1 VSQDKKIIEPKNN
14 KTNMEKILIIGGVA
28 AGATAAAKV
37 RRISPTAQITMLEA
51 GPDIS
56 FANCGLPYY
65 IGGDIKSRSKLILQ
79 SPESFKEQYDVEVHV
94 NTSVSS
100 IDRVAHQVKTRN
112 SQTGEQ
118 KTFEYTKL
126 ILAQGGRPIKPALS
140 GADYDHVFTLWTL
153 EDMDKIANHLTEK
166 KPKNAVVVGGGFIG
180 LEMVEALVKRGL
192 KVNVVE
198 MMPHVMAV
206 MEPETAGFI
215 ENEMLSYGVG
225 IHTNAGVT
233 EILPHSVKLDNGK
246 ILDADMVLLSI
257 GVRPTLQL
265 AKDAGLEIGEAG
277 GLLVNAQLQT
287 SDPDIFAA
295 GDMVEIEHR
304 VNGKKVRIPLAG
316 PANRQ
321 GRIAAENAL
330 GGNHSYKGSIGT
342 SVVRVF
348 EAVAGIT
355 GFSLKQARAAGIDA
369 DAVVVHKEHHT
380 SYYPGAETVTTM
392 LVYDRNTGI
401 ILGGQTAGYKGAD
414 KRLDVIATATAAKLT
429 VSDLADIDFAYSPP
443 IGTANDAI
451 NMAAYTAENR
461 ISGFSPSVTVTELD
475 AFIEGKNPVFVDV
488 RDVFAFEKSHIKGA
502 VHIPLE
508 LLTEQ
513 ISFIPANRTVIIYDE
528 TGKKGHQALRT
539 LLGAGYQDV
548 INISGGHTSLQRQAR
563 TVGFKHIQINLLPI
577 ELKSL
582 EEEAVKTEEKTVAKA
597 KDENSLLIIDVR
609 TVEEFAGGA
618 YPDAINIPLDNL
630 MEHLDVLGENASREI
645 VVYCASGGRSAYAQR
660 MLMQVGYTNVKNGG
674 GLSSMMANRNQKT
687 AAAGPSN
694 EPIIVD
700 VRTPGEF
707 RGGAYPGAV
716 NIPVDDLQTRISELG
731 SKSRDITVYCAS
743 GARSAYGQR
752 VLQQLGF
759 TNVINGGGIMQM
771 MSKR

>member
-1 VSQDKKIIEPKNN
+1 
-14 KTNMEKILIIGGVA
+14 MENILIIGGVA

-37 RRISPTAQITMLEA
+37 RRISPTAKITMLEA

-79 SPESFKEQYDVEVHV
+79 SPESFNDQYGVEVHI
-94 NTSVSS
+94 NTVVSS
-100 IDRVAHQVKTRN
+100 IDKGAHKVKTRD
-112 SQTGEQ
+112 SLTGEQ

-126 ILAQGGRPIKPALS
+126 IMAQGGRPIKPTLP
-140 GADYDHVFTLWTL
+140 GADFDHVFTLWTL
-153 EDMDKIANHLTEK
+153 DDMDKISHHLEVK

-192 KVNVVE
+192 NVNVVE

-206 MEPETAGFI
+206 MEAETAGFI

-225 IHTNAGVT
+225 IHTGAGVT
-233 EILPHSVKLDNGK
+233 EIGSRSVKLDNGK

-265 AKDAGLEIGEAG
+265 AIDAGLIIGEAG
-277 GLLVNAQLQT
+277 GLLVNSQLQT

-330 GGNHSYKGSIGT
+330 GGNHPYKGSIGT

-348 EAVAGIT
+348 EAVAGTT
-355 GFSLKQARAAGIDA
+355 GLSLKQARSAGMDA

-392 LVYDRNTGI
+392 LIYDRNTGI

-429 VSDLADIDFAYSPP
+429 ISDIADIDFAYSPP

-461 ISGFSPSVTVTELD
+461 VSGFSPSITVSELD

-488 RDVFAFEKSHIKGA
+488 RDVFAFEKSHVKGA
-502 VHIPLE
+502 IDIPLE
-508 LLTEQ
+508 LLAQQ
-513 ISFIPANRTVIIYDE
+513 INNIPTNRTVIVYDE

-539 LLGAGYQDV
+539 LLGAGYHDV
-548 INISGGHTSLQRQAR
+548 TNISGGHTSLQRQAR
-563 TVGFKHIQINLLPI
+563 TTGFKNLKIDLLPV
-577 ELKSL
+577 ESKSL
-582 EEEAVKTEEKTVAKA
+582 EEETAKVEEKAAEKVQ
-597 KDENSLLIIDVR
+597 DENSTIIVDVR
-609 TVEEFAGGA
+609 TVEEFEDGA
-618 YPDAINIPLDNL
+618 YPDAVNIPLDEL
-630 MEHLDVLGENASREI
+630 MVRFEELGNNAAREI
-645 VVYCASGGRSAYAQR
+645 IVYCASGARSAYAQR
-660 MLMQVGYTNVKNGG
+660 MLMQVGYAKVKNGG
-674 GLSSMMANRNQKT
+674 GLA
-687 AAAGPSN
+687 
-694 EPIIVD
+694 
-700 VRTPGEF
+700 
-707 RGGAYPGAV
+707 
-716 NIPVDDLQTRISELG
+716 
-731 SKSRDITVYCAS
+731 
-743 GARSAYGQR
+743 
-752 VLQQLGF
+752 
-759 TNVINGGGIMQM
+759 QM
-771 MSKR
+771 MRQR

>member
-1 VSQDKKIIEPKNN
+1 
-14 KTNMEKILIIGGVA
+14 MEKILIIGGVA

-79 SPESFKEQYDVEVHV
+79 SPESFNEQYGVEVH
-94 NTSVSS
+94 THTIVSS
-100 IDRVAHQVKTRN
+100 IDRIAHQVKSMDTR
-112 SQTGEQ
+112 SGEQ
-118 KTFEYTKL
+118 KIFEYTRL
-126 ILAQGGRPIKPALS
+126 ILAQGGRPIKPTLP

-153 EDMDKIANHLTEK
+153 EDMDKISYHLEEK
-166 KPKNAVVVGGGFIG
+166 KPKTAVVVGGGFIG

-198 MMPHVMAV
+198 MMPHVMAI
-206 MEPETAGFI
+206 MEAEIAGFV

-225 IHTNAGVT
+225 IHTGAGVT
-233 EILPHSVKLDNGK
+233 EIMRRSVKLDNGK

-265 AKDAGLEIGEAG
+265 AKEAGLEIGEAG
-277 GLLVNAQLQT
+277 GLLVNSQLQT

-330 GGNHSYKGSIGT
+330 GGNHSYKGAIGT

-355 GFSLKQARAAGIDA
+355 GFSLKQARAAGFDA

-392 LVYDRNTGI
+392 LVYDRHTGI
-401 ILGGQTAGYKGAD
+401 ILGGQTSGYKGAD
-414 KRLDVIATATAAKLT
+414 KRLDVIATATAAKIT
-429 VSDLADIDFAYSPP
+429 ISDIADIDFAYSPP

-461 ISGFSPSVTVTELD
+461 ISGFSPSFTVTELD
-475 AFIEGKNPVFVDV
+475 AFIEDKNPVFIDV
-488 RDVFAFEKSHIKGA
+488 RDVFAFEKSHVKGA
-502 VHIPLE
+502 LNLPLE
-508 LLTEQ
+508 VLVQQ
-513 ISFIPANRTVIIYDE
+513 INFIPANRMVIVYDE

-539 LLGAGYQDV
+539 LLGAGLKDV
-548 INISGGHTSLQRQAR
+548 TNISGGHTSLQRQAR
-563 TVGFKHIQINLLPI
+563 TVGFKHIQVNLLPV
-577 ELKSL
+577 ELKL
-582 EEEAVKTEEKTVAKA
+582 VEGETEKTEEKTVAKA
-597 KDENSLLIIDVR
+597 NDVTSPIVVDVR
-609 TVEEFAGGA
+609 TPEEFEDGA
-618 YPDAINIPLDNL
+618 YPDAINIPLDEL
-630 MEHLDVLGENASREI
+630 MERYEELGENPSRDI
-645 VVYCASGGRSAYAQR
+645 VVYCASGARSAYAQR
-660 MLMQVGYTNVKNGG
+660 MLAQLGYTHVKNGG
-674 GLSSMMANRNQKT
+674 GIGAMMARRNTKT
-687 AAAGPSN
+687 SATHPSN
-694 EPIIVD
+694 EPLVVD
-700 VRTPGEF
+700 VRTPEEF
-707 RGGAYPGAV
+707 QAGAFPGAT
-716 NIPVDDLQTRISELG
+716 NISLDELQGRISELG
-731 SKSRDITVYCAS
+731 SQSRDITLYCAS

-759 TNVINGGGIMQM
+759 SNVKNGGGIMQM
-771 MSKR
+771 MRRR

>member
-1 VSQDKKIIEPKNN
+1 
-14 KTNMEKILIIGGVA
+14 MEKILIIGGVA

-37 RRISPTAQITMLEA
+37 RRISPTAEIVMLEA

-56 FANCGLPYY
+56 FANCGLPYF

-79 SPESFKEQYDVEVHV
+79 SPGSFKEQYDVDVHV

-100 IDRVAHQVKTRN
+100 IDKLAHKVITTN
-112 SQTGEQ
+112 SQNGQQ
-118 KTFEYTKL
+118 KTFEYSKL
-126 ILAQGGRPIKPALS
+126 ILAQGGRPITPTLP
-140 GADYDHVFTLWTL
+140 GANLDHVFTLWTL
-153 EDMDKIANHLTEK
+153 EDMDKISQHLAEK

-192 KVNVVE
+192 NVNVVE
-198 MMPHVMAV
+198 MMPHVMAI
-206 MEPETAGFI
+206 MESETAGFI
-215 ENEMLSYGVG
+215 ENELLSYGVG
-225 IHTNAGVT
+225 IHTGAGVT
-233 EILPHSVKLDNGK
+233 EIMPRSVKLDNGK
-246 ILDADMVLLSI
+246 VLDADMVLLSI

-265 AKDAGLEIGEAG
+265 AKEAGLEIGEAG
-277 GLLVNAQLQT
+277 GLLVNSQLQT
-287 SDPDIFAA
+287 SDPDIYAA

-330 GGNHSYKGSIGT
+330 GGTHSYKGSIGT

-392 LVYDRNTGI
+392 LIYDRNTGI
-401 ILGGQTAGYKGAD
+401 ILGGQAAGYKGAD

-429 VSDLADIDFAYSPP
+429 ISDIADIDFAYSPP

-488 RDVFAFEKSHIKGA
+488 RDVFAFEKSHVKGA
-502 VHIPLE
+502 VHLPLE
-508 LLTEQ
+508 LLPQ
-513 ISFIPANRTVIIYDE
+513 QMKAIPANRPVIVYDE

-539 LLGAGYQDV
+539 LLGAGFKDV
-548 INISGGHTSLQRQAR
+548 TNISGGHTSLQRQAR
-563 TVGFKHIQINLLPI
+563 TTGFKFLKIDLLPV
-577 ELKSL
+577 ELKSVG
-582 EEEAVKTEEKTVAKA
+582 EETSKAEEKTTAKTQNL
-597 KDENSLLIIDVR
+597 NSPIVVDVR
-609 TVEEFAGGA
+609 TPEEFQDGA
-618 YPDAINIPLDNL
+618 YPGAINIPLDEIQLRIN
-630 MEHLDVLGENASREI
+630 ELGSKTREI
-645 VVYCASGGRSAYAQR
+645 TLYCASGARSAYAQR
-660 MLMQVGYTNVKNGG
+660 VLMQIGYTNVKNGG
-674 GLSSMMANRNQKT
+674 GIAAMMASRHTKP
-687 AAAGPSN
+687 AAASLSA

-700 VRTPGEF
+700 VRTPQEF
-707 RGGAYPGAV
+707 LGGAFPGAI
-716 NIPVDDLQTRISELG
+716 NIPLDDLQIRINELG
-731 SKSRDITVYCAS
+731 SKSREITLYCAS

-752 VLQQLGF
+752 VLHQLGY
-759 TNVINGGGIMQM
+759 TNTKNGGGIMQM
-771 MSKR
+771 MRQR

>member
-1 VSQDKKIIEPKNN
+1 
-14 KTNMEKILIIGGVA
+14 MEKILIIGGVA

-37 RRISPTAQITMLEA
+37 RRISPSAQITMLEA

-79 SPESFKEQYDVEVHV
+79 SPESFKEQYDVEVHTHTIV
-94 NTSVSS
+94 GS
-100 IDRVAHQVKTRN
+100 IDKVAHKVKTMDTR
-112 SQTGEQ
+112 SGEL

-126 ILAQGGRPIKPALS
+126 ILAQGGRPIKPTLP
-140 GADYDHVFTLWTL
+140 GAEYDHVFTLWTL
-153 EDMDKIANHLTEK
+153 EDMDKISHHLEEK
-166 KPKNAVVVGGGFIG
+166 KTKNAVVVGGGFIG

-198 MMPHVMAV
+198 MMPHVMAI
-206 MEPETAGFI
+206 MEAETAGFV

-225 IHTNAGVT
+225 IHTGAGVT
-233 EILPHSVKLDNGK
+233 EIMRHSVKLDNGK
-246 ILDADMVLLSI
+246 VLDADMVLLSI

-265 AKDAGLEIGEAG
+265 AMEAGLEIGEAG

-355 GFSLKQARAAGIDA
+355 GFSLKHARAAGLDA
-369 DAVVVHKEHHT
+369 DSVVVHKEHHT

-429 VSDLADIDFAYSPP
+429 ISDIADIDFAYSPP

-488 RDVFAFEKSHIKGA
+488 RDVFAFEKSHVKGA

-508 LLTEQ
+508 LLAEQ
-513 ISFIPANRTVIIYDE
+513 ISAIPANRSVIVYDE

-539 LLGAGYQDV
+539 LLGAGFKD
-548 INISGGHTSLQRQAR
+548 ITNISGGHTSLQRQAR
-563 TVGFKHIQINLLPI
+563 TVGFKHIQIDLLPI

-582 EEEAVKTEEKTVAKA
+582 EQETTKDEEKTVAKA
-597 KDENSLLIIDVR
+597 KDEHSLLVVVVR
-609 TVEEFAGGA
+609 TPEEFEDGA
-618 YPDAINIPLDNL
+618 YPDAINIPLDEI
-630 MEHLDVLGENASREI
+630 MERLDELGDNAAREI
-645 VVYCASGGRSAYAQR
+645 VVYCASGARSAYAQR
-660 MLMQVGYTNVKNGG
+660 MLMQVGYANVKNGG
-674 GLSSMMANRNQKT
+674 GLGAMMARRNTKP
-687 AAAGPSN
+687 AATSPSN
-694 EPIIVD
+694 EAVVVD

-707 RGGAYPGAV
+707 RGGAYPGAI
-716 NIPVDDLQTRISELG
+716 NIPLDDFQTRIGELG
-731 SKSRDITVYCAS
+731 SKSRDITLYCAS

-752 VLQQLGF
+752 ILMQMGF
-759 TNVINGGGIMQM
+759 TNVKNGGGIMQM
-771 MSKR
+771 MRQR

>member
-1 VSQDKKIIEPKNN
+1 
-14 KTNMEKILIIGGVA
+14 MEKIIIIGGVA

-37 RRISPTAQITMLEA
+37 RRISPTAEIIMLEA

-79 SPESFKEQYDVEVHV
+79 SPESFNEQYGVEVH
-94 NTSVSS
+94 THTIVSS
-100 IDRVAHQVKTRN
+100 INREAHQVKAMDTR
-112 SQTGEQ
+112 SGEQ

-126 ILAQGGRPIKPALS
+126 IMAQGGRPITPTLP

-153 EDMDKIANHLTEK
+153 EDMDKISHHLEEK

-198 MMPHVMAV
+198 MMPHVMAI
-206 MEPETAGFI
+206 MEAETAGFI
-215 ENEMLSYGVG
+215 ENELLSYGVG
-225 IHTNAGVT
+225 IHTCAGVT
-233 EILPHSVKLDNGK
+233 QIMPHAVKLDNGK
-246 ILDADMVLLSI
+246 ILEADMVLLSI

-265 AKDAGLEIGEAG
+265 AKEAGLEIGEAG
-277 GLLVNAQLQT
+277 GLLVNSQLQT
-287 SDPDIFAA
+287 SDPDIYAA

-330 GGNHSYKGSIGT
+330 GGNHNYKGALGT

-355 GFSLKQARAAGIDA
+355 GLSLKQARAAGLDA

-392 LVYDRNTGI
+392 LIYDRNTGI
-401 ILGGQTAGYKGAD
+401 ILGGQAAGYKGAD

-429 VSDLADIDFAYSPP
+429 IGDLADIDFAYSPP

-461 ISGFSPSVTVTELD
+461 FSGFSPSVTVSELD
-475 AFIEGKNPVFVDV
+475 DFIEGMNPVFVDV
-488 RDVFAFEKSHIKGA
+488 RDIFAFQKSHVKGA
-502 VHIPLE
+502 VHVPLE
-508 LLTEQ
+508 VLSQQ
-513 ISFIPANRTVIIYDE
+513 INTIPSGRPVIVYDE

-539 LLGAGYQDV
+539 LVGAGFREV
-548 INISGGHTSLQRQAR
+548 TNISGGHTSLQRQER
-563 TVGFKHIQINLLPI
+563 TAGFKHLKIDLLPVT
-577 ELKSL
+577 LKTL
-582 EEEAVKTEEKTVAKA
+582 EEDVSKEAEKTTEKTV
-597 KDENSLLIIDVR
+597 DVNS
-609 TVEEFAGGA
+609 
-618 YPDAINIPLDNL
+618 
-630 MEHLDVLGENASREI
+630 
-645 VVYCASGGRSAYAQR
+645 
-660 MLMQVGYTNVKNGG
+660 
-674 GLSSMMANRNQKT
+674 
-687 AAAGPSN
+687 
-694 EPIIVD
+694 PIIVD
-700 VRTPGEF
+700 VRTPNEF
-707 RGGAYPGAV
+707 QSGAYPEAI
-716 NIPVDDLQTRISELG
+716 NIELDELMERYGELG
-731 SKSRDITVYCAS
+731 NNKSRDIVVYCAS
-743 GARSAYGQR
+743 GARSAYAQRMLAQIGYTNVRNGGGIATMMAQRNTRISVPAVSNEPVVVDVRSTGEFSGGAYPGAINIPVDELQHRIGELGGTSREITLYCASGARSGYGQR

-759 TNVINGGGIMQM
+759 TNVKNGGGIMQM
-771 MSKR
+771 MMRR